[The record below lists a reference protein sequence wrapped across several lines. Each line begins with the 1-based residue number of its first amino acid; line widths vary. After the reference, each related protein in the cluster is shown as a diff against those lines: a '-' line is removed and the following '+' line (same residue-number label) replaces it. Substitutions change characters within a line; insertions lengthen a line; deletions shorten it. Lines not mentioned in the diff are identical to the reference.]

1 MPSETTSVTGVS
13 TEPSDVVSGEMPEG
27 SSSREVMAKRG
38 STALGSWLVAI
49 DLDGTTID
57 EAGDASRG
65 MVTQLRRIERVGHHL
80 LIATGRSA
88 ATTLPVLDRIGAWPE
103 YVVCSNGAV
112 ILQRDGAAPSGYH
125 RLHTAGFDPSAVLAA
140 VCANLPEARIA
151 VEDEA
156 GVYRYTHP
164 FPPATTEAAEEQVIV
179 PFEALL
185 DGRAVR
191 VVARGAKT
199 SSSGRLAEVLRQV
212 EPETESGP
220 AYADPST
227 ENQQQMTADLI
238 SGDGQAGEALL
249 DHAARQGQV
258 TGQQGS
264 DLLYRARV
272 LAKQARL
279 LIMRGEPGQARQ
291 LIGPALKLFE
301 AEGSEQKAAAWG
313 CIADIALEQGEYDEA
328 LRIHLEVVPPVYERL
343 GDARSVAVAWG
354 RITDI
359 AYQRGEFD
367 EAAELQSQRLQVNRQ
382 LGDLNE
388 IAAANFPLAQ
398 IDLAR
403 EHHDQA
409 VRRLAES
416 FSIVSQLQRSDGS
429 AAVGWALGQLLV
441 AAGQEDQAR

>member
-49 DLDGTTID
+49 DLDGTAID

-65 MVTQLRRIERVGHHL
+65 VVTQLRRIEQVGHHL

-125 RLHTAGFDPSAVLAA
+125 RLHTAGFDASAVLAA
-140 VCANLPEARIA
+140 VHANLPEARIA

-191 VVARGAKT
+191 VVAVVPDHDVTEFR
-199 SSSGRLAEVLRQV
+199 VIV
-212 EPETESGP
+212 ERMDLKGVTFSLGW
-220 AYADPST
+220 
-227 ENQQQMTADLI
+227 TAW
-238 SGDGQAGEALL
+238 L
-249 DHAARQGQV
+249 DIA
-258 TGQQGS
+258 
-264 DLLYRARV
+264 
-272 LAKQARL
+272 
-279 LIMRGEPGQARQ
+279 
-291 LIGPALKLFE
+291 
-301 AEGSEQKAAAWG
+301 AEGITKAAAAEKARAVLG
-313 CIADIALEQGEYDEA
+313 FGRDRVMAVGDGFNDIEFLQWAGEFGRGVAMGHAPEA
-328 LRIHLEVVPPVYERL
+328 LQ
-343 GDARSVAVAWG
+343 AVATEVTG
-354 RITDI
+354 T
-359 AYQRGEFD
+359 F
-367 EAAELQSQRLQVNRQ
+367 AED
-382 LGDLNE
+382 G
-388 IAAANFPLAQ
+388 LACV
-398 IDLAR
+398 LAS
-403 EHHDQA
+403 
-409 VRRLAES
+409 L
-416 FSIVSQLQRSDGS
+416 
-429 AAVGWALGQLLV
+429 
-441 AAGQEDQAR
+441 